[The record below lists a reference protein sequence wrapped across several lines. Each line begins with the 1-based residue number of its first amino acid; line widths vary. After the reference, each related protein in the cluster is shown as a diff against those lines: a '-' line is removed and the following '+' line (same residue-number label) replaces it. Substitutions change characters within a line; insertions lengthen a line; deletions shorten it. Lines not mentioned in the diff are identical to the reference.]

1 MTDSHSLNI
10 RKEGFYMNKAWLYV
24 FLTCSFELL
33 WIYGFNVAN
42 NFWHWAIILVIIVID
57 FIVLSK
63 ATENLP
69 TGTVYAIFAAAG
81 TVGTA
86 IMDIYLFGEVLSN
99 EKLLFIGVILIG
111 VISLNLADNKQKTKE
126 EVEVI

>member
-1 MTDSHSLNI
+1 MKKS
-10 RKEGFYMNKAWLYV
+10 WLYV

-86 IMDIYLFGEVLSN
+86 MMDIYLFGEVLSN